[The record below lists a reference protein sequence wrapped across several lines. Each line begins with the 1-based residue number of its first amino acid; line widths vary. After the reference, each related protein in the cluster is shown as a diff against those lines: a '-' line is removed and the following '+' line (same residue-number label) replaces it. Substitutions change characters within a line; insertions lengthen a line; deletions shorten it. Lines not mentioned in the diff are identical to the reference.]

1 MARRHFSFKDF
12 WLTEAIRL
20 REDHWGPLD
29 DAALIRQLRSGN
41 DSPEEKIVRRARLLA
56 DRENTTTIIEQWTQ
70 GAKLALLILAVLAL
84 LGGAGAAAGV
94 LGSANRHI
102 NVLMAIVTLLG
113 VHGLTFLFWILSLFL
128 SSRAFS
134 WLGQFWLWLSRKI
147 ARGPEAALAPQSFV
161 SLLAQNR
168 ALKWAL
174 SCISHGFW
182 VLFFLAALLTMLGLL
197 AAQRYTFGWETTI
210 LSPDVFVS
218 LTRTLGALP
227 AMLGFPIPD
236 AELVRQ
242 STAGATL
249 SENTYAVWSAWLL
262 GVVLCYGLLLRV
274 ISLAICLWQLRGA
287 LLALRLDINLPSYSP
302 LVARLAPTSEN
313 LGIDA
318 PATDDRLSGAN
329 DHVTRAY
336 SSEPVYVGIE
346 LPSDTH
352 WPVFP
357 VAAGA
362 QDGGVLES
370 REQRHALL
378 DRLHAQPVK
387 GLLLVVDAAQTP
399 DRGTL
404 RLISELAGLARA
416 THILLWQR
424 ENQTSRQHTW
434 QTQLADAGFLPDTLH
449 LNPAS
454 LPDWIAAP

>member
-1 MARRHFSFKDF
+1 
-12 WLTEAIRL
+12 
-20 REDHWGPLD
+20 
-29 DAALIRQLRSGN
+29 
-41 DSPEEKIVRRARLLA
+41 
-56 DRENTTTIIEQWTQ
+56 
-70 GAKLALLILAVLAL
+70 
-84 LGGAGAAAGV
+84 
-94 LGSANRHI
+94 
-102 NVLMAIVTLLG
+102 
-113 VHGLTFLFWILSLFL
+113 
-128 SSRAFS
+128 
-134 WLGQFWLWLSRKI
+134 
-147 ARGPEAALAPQSFV
+147 
-161 SLLAQNR
+161 AQNS

-174 SCISHGFW
+174 SCVSHGFW
-182 VLFFLAALLTMLGLL
+182 VLFFLAALPTMLGLL

-210 LSPDVFVS
+210 LSPEVFVS

-227 AMLGFPIPD
+227 ALLGFPIPD

-249 SENTYAVWSAWLL
+249 SESTYATWSAWLL

-274 ISLAICLWQLRGA
+274 VSLAICLWRLRGA
-287 LLALRLDINLPSYSP
+287 LRALRLDIDLPSYSP

-318 PATDDRLSGAN
+318 PAGDATPPGP
-329 DHVTRAY
+329 DHNATRTY

-346 LPSDTH
+346 LPADTD

-357 VAAGA
+357 VAAGV

-387 GLLLVVDAAQTP
+387 GLLWVVDAAQPP

-404 RLISELAGLARA
+404 RLIAGLASLARA

-424 ENQTSRQHTW
+424 DGQTSRRQTW
-434 QTQLADAGFLPDTLH
+434 QTQLADAGFLPDSLH

-454 LPDWIAAP
+454 LPNWI

>member
-1 MARRHFSFKDF
+1 
-12 WLTEAIRL
+12 
-20 REDHWGPLD
+20 
-29 DAALIRQLRSGN
+29 
-41 DSPEEKIVRRARLLA
+41 
-56 DRENTTTIIEQWTQ
+56 
-70 GAKLALLILAVLAL
+70 
-84 LGGAGAAAGV
+84 
-94 LGSANRHI
+94 
-102 NVLMAIVTLLG
+102 
-113 VHGLTFLFWILSLFL
+113 
-128 SSRAFS
+128 
-134 WLGQFWLWLSRKI
+134 
-147 ARGPEAALAPQSFV
+147 
-161 SLLAQNR
+161 
-168 ALKWAL
+168 
-174 SCISHGFW
+174 
-182 VLFFLAALLTMLGLL
+182 
-197 AAQRYTFGWETTI
+197 
-210 LSPDVFVS
+210 
-218 LTRTLGALP
+218 
-227 AMLGFPIPD
+227 MLGFPIPD

-249 SENTYAVWSAWLL
+249 SESTYAVWSAWLL

-287 LLALRLDINLPSYSP
+287 LLALRLDIDLPSYSP

-318 PATDDRLSGAN
+318 PATDDMLSGAN

-424 ENQTSRQHTW
+424 ENQTSRQQTW

>member
-1 MARRHFSFKDF
+1 MARRPFSFKDF
-12 WLTEAIRL
+12 WLTEAVRL

-41 DSPEEKIVRRARLLA
+41 DSPEQKIVRRARLLA
-56 DRENTTTIIEQWTQ
+56 DRENTTQLVEQWTQ
-70 GAKLALLILAVLAL
+70 GAKLALLILAVLAIL
-84 LGGAGAAAGV
+84 AGAGAAAGV
-94 LGSANRHI
+94 LGSASRHI
-102 NVLMAIVTLLG
+102 NVTLAIVTLLG
-113 VHGLTFLFWILSLFL
+113 LHSLTFLFWILSLFL

-134 WLGQFWLWLSRKI
+134 WLGQLWLWLSRKI

-161 SLLAQNR
+161 SLLTQNS

-210 LSPDVFVS
+210 LSPEVFVS

-227 AMLGFPIPD
+227 ALLGFPIPD

-242 STAGATL
+242 STDGATL
-249 SENTYAVWSAWLL
+249 SESTYAVWSAWLL

-274 ISLAICLWQLRGA
+274 VSLALCLWQLRSA
-287 LLALRLDINLPSYSP
+287 LQALRLDIDLPSYSP
-302 LVARLAPTSEN
+302 LVTRLTPTSEN

-318 PATDDRLSGAN
+318 PAGDDTVSQPQDNA
-329 DHVTRAY
+329 TRPY
-336 SSEPVYVGIE
+336 SSDPVYVGIE
-346 LPSDTH
+346 LPPDTR

-357 VAAGA
+357 VAAGV

-387 GLLLVVDAAQTP
+387 GLLVVVDAAQTP

-404 RLISELAGLARA
+404 RLIAEMAGLARA

-424 ENQTSRQHTW
+424 PDQPSRQQSW
-434 QTQLADAGFLPDTLH
+434 QTQLSDAGFLPDTLH
-449 LNPAS
+449 LDAAS
-454 LPDWIAAP
+454 LPDWIAAS